1 MILQSDICDYYSLR
15 INEGHYSLK
24 LNSSTFS
31 KYNVLYISFLDIA
44 SVQYGVHYIVND
56 ETIGPSNNPQEPEIL
71 LQEGTWNHTQP
82 TTSNQ

>member
-1 MILQSDICDYYSLR
+1 MIMQSDLCDYYSLR

-24 LNSSTFS
+24 LNSSTFA

-56 ETIGPSNNPQEPEIL
+56 EKIGTSNKPQELEAL
-71 LQEGTWNHTQP
+71 LQEGTWNN
-82 TTSNQ
+82 TTPNS